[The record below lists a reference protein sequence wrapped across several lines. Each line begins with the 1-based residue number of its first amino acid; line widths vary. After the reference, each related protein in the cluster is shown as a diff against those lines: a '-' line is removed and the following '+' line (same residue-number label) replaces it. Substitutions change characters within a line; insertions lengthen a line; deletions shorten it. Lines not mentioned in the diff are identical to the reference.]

1 MRIVIALNDQPRT
14 ARQVAREM
22 QDVPL
27 ATVYRHF
34 NVLAEAGLIEIVDE
48 QRVHGILERRFT
60 LVRGKSFLRADQ
72 VTPDEIVGL
81 VGALTAAVQSNF
93 QQFAC
98 TAAFPPREGEI
109 SAMASALYL
118 TDEEHESIR
127 NAIRDLIGKP
137 GRTAGPGNRRRFLAY
152 FSVPISETE

>member
-1 MRIVIALNDQPRT
+1 MEQTALRPKPMPGQEPGGGRKSGP
-14 ARQVAREM
+14 ARRPHAAR
-22 QDVPL
+22 
-27 ATVYRHF
+27 RR
-34 NVLAEAGLIEIVDE
+34 G
-48 QRVHGILERRFT
+48 RRFT
-60 LVRGKSFLRADQ
+60 TALFGLLVALVLVLSG
-72 VTPDEIVGL
+72 VGL